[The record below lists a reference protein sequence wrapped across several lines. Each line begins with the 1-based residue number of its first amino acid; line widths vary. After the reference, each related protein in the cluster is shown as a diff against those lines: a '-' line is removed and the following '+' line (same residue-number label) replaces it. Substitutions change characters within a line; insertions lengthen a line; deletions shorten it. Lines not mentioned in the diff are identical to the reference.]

1 MSEETSAEVRPRYAP
16 VAVVAGF
23 VGLISF
29 VFAPAGIIAVI
40 LGHFGLWRV
49 SRSDGRLRG
58 RGLCIFALVLG
69 YLAIALM
76 VYHGSQ
82 R

>member
-1 MSEETSAEVRPRYAP
+1 MTEDDSTEARSRYSPLA
-16 VAVVAGF
+16 VAAGI

-40 LGHFGLWRV
+40 LGHIGLWMIG
-49 SRSDGRLRG
+49 RSNGSLRG

-69 YLAIALM
+69 YLALALM
-76 VYHGSQ
+76 IYHRTQ
-82 R
+82 

>member
-1 MSEETSAEVRPRYAP
+1 MSDEPSTEVRSSYAP
-16 VAVVAGF
+16 VAVVAGV

-29 VFAPAGIIAVI
+29 IFAPAGIVAVL
-40 LGHFGLWRV
+40 LGHIGLWRV
-49 SRSDGRLRG
+49 SRSKSALRG

-69 YLAIALM
+69 YLALAVMIYLN
-76 VYHGSQ
+76 SK